1 MRQLPYLQMGLK
13 VKCHT
18 IKDTPDLNRDSQY
31 EPVMIRTRDSVLAP
45 QSSHAC
51 IVATL
56 HVLTPASSPPKKSGV
71 ITFSYIQSSDTG
83 WLLVR
88 DTCALSDDIV
98 RMPPVCNVPEWR
110 WRVIINPWHWHGRVD
125 CGLWTGVCRND
136 HNLGRRSEYIHM
148 VIAIITD
155 SEQELEQISG
165 HLMIVGW
172 SESLLFWSGI
182 TTCGFMT
189 GLNLLTDNSKGD
201 NRNQNTRQIG
211 SSLSN
216 GLSVASFSTSIGVFL
231 KSWSV

>member
-31 EPVMIRTRDSVLAP
+31 EPVMIRTRDSVHAP

-125 CGLWTGVCRND
+125 CGLESAG
-136 HNLGRRSEYIHM
+136 M
-148 VIAIITD
+148 ITIWD
-155 SEQELEQISG
+155 GDLNIF
-165 HLMIVGW
+165 IW
-172 SESLLFWSGI
+172 LLQSSP
-182 TTCGFMT
+182 T
-189 GLNLLTDNSKGD
+189 L
-201 NRNQNTRQIG
+201 NRNWNR
-211 SSLSN
+211 
-216 GLSVASFSTSIGVFL
+216 
-231 KSWSV
+231 